1 MTARAR
7 KIPLPPRW
15 ARFANRYSS
24 DLSYWYQ
31 PKGLAI
37 TPRSVRARLA
47 VLKEFTGRPWRE
59 CQATYIERLREE
71 GISAARTSWE
81 EGGAPL
87 ARMLKQVF
95 VALGLAWVDGDE
107 RVEISEA
114 GELFLASDDPEE
126 LLSLQALRYQFWNPC
141 VGTWRAHGAIKIH
154 PVPFLA
160 RLFST
165 IEGGGISNEEYI
177 LFVSRAKS
185 IHEVEEVADRIFEF
199 RDLEASLQSA
209 LVDKCQSFMLGGAKR
224 SSIYNTI
231 ALNRTY
237 AYRMWSLSRFI
248 DHDDNSLRFVPKN
261 YRGADRAYLER
272 YVTENAYIEFAS
284 QKEFFSWMSTPTLFP
299 TKSVA
304 LDVYVNRGDI
314 EASIL
319 TQRELG
325 TPAREINKFKRMM
338 ISEKTLEDNI
348 EANLAI
354 IGNALGR
361 DLRFEGRQ
369 YQTTV
374 GPIDILTRDKA
385 SGQYVV
391 IELKKGRSADRVFG
405 QLSRYMGWVRE
416 NLAEGEAVAGVIV
429 AEKIDD
435 KLRSAI
441 AAHDTDVQL
450 VRYASQISASRA

>member
-1 MTARAR
+1 MTARSR
-7 KIPLPPRW
+7 KVPLPPRW
-15 ARFANRYSS
+15 ARFANRYAS
-24 DLSYWYQ
+24 DLAYWYQ

-37 TPRSVRARLA
+37 TPPSVHARLA
-47 VLKEFTGRPWRE
+47 VLDEFRGRPWRV
-59 CQATYIERLREE
+59 CQAAYIELLREE
-71 GISAARTSWE
+71 GISAAQTSWD

-95 VALGLAWVDGDE
+95 VTLGLAWVDGDE

-114 GELFLASDDPEE
+114 GEQFLESEDPEK
-126 LLSLQALRYQFWNPC
+126 LLSLPALRYQFWNPC
-141 VGTWRAHGAIKIH
+141 VGTWKAHGAIKVH

-160 RLFST
+160 RLFFT
-165 IEGGGISNEEYI
+165 VGGEGISNEEYI

-185 IHEVEEVADRIFEF
+185 IDEVEETADRVFEF
-199 RDLEASLQSA
+199 RDLDPELRAA
-209 LVDKCQSFMLGGAKR
+209 ITNKCKSYMLGGAKR

-237 AYRMWSLSRFI
+237 AYRMWSLSRLI
-248 DHDDNSLRFVPKN
+248 DHDENSLRFAPKN

-272 YVTENAYIEFAS
+272 YVAESTYIEFAS

-319 TQRELG
+319 TQKELG
-325 TPAREINKFKRMM
+325 TPAREINKFKKMM

-348 EANLAI
+348 EANLGI
-354 IGNALGR
+354 IGNAIGR

-374 GPIDILTRDKA
+374 GPIDILARDKA
-385 SGQYVV
+385 DGRYVV

-416 NLAEGEAVAGVIV
+416 NLADGEAVAGVIV

-435 KLRSAI
+435 KLRAAK

-450 VRYASQISASRA
+450 VRYASQISAFRA